1 MATSYIPKDNP
12 LQVYQFRNFSP
23 ASGTSPTSDELLAAL
38 NAVKTLIPAPGIVV
52 LIFGN
57 DDVTCRCVVFAS
69 LTNYSRGRATVLS
82 PYSSIDNLRLKLDS
96 STNWSLVT

>member
-1 MATSYIPKDNP
+1 MATTVTPKDCP

-23 ASGTSPTSDELLAAL
+23 ATPTAPTSDELLAAL
-38 NAVKTLIPAPGIVV
+38 NAVKTLIPAPGPSV

-57 DDVTCRCVVFAS
+57 AAVACRCVVFAS
-69 LTNYSRGRATVLS
+69 LANYSLGRAMTLS
-82 PYSSIDNLRLKLDS
+82 PYSTIDNLRLKLDT